1 MKKPRITSK
10 GLKTVQE
17 ISFNETD
24 FSLSEAELMR
34 QLNEKKGY
42 SLYLGVF
49 TKEEVEKVL
58 RRSHI
63 SQGLAEK
70 GFTDLLLDIN
80 TDDPHRHILRVY
92 FGKKDKAH
100 LLIEIILSESV
111 FRPKIMYLPSFKYGT
126 YNMMVIEW
134 LILQNP
140 LAQFKKERPQL
151 PDQQYPGL
159 GIARQ
164 VGDMLVKV
172 ATYLHK
178 DGILNFPQYY
188 HNAVIYSELFKFYNP
203 YMQGIL
209 KALEQSLS
217 KYTFADAAYAV
228 SLGCVKN
235 LKDGEAFKWKAEEL
249 ILPLSRDLK
258 RYFESK
264 EYQNILNNT
273 TKEQA
278 FDIDWASYRTK
289 VNPPQEGRP

>member
-1 MKKPRITSK
+1 MKKPHIKLK
-10 GLKTVQE
+10 GLETVQE
-17 ISFNETD
+17 ISFSDPD

-63 SQGLAEK
+63 SQKLYEK
-70 GFTDLLLDIN
+70 GFTNLLLDIN

-92 FGKKDKAH
+92 FDKKDKAH
-100 LLIEIILSESV
+100 LLIEIILSESI
-111 FRPKIMYLPSFKYGT
+111 FKPKIVYLPSFKYST

-140 LAQFKKERPQL
+140 LSQFEKEKPQL

-164 VGDMLVKV
+164 VADMLIKV

-203 YMQGIL
+203 YMHGML
-209 KALEQSLS
+209 KALERSLS
-217 KYTFADAAYAV
+217 KYTLADAASAV

-235 LKDGEAFKWKAEEL
+235 LKDGEHFKWKAEEL
-249 ILPLSRDLK
+249 ILPLSGELR

-273 TKEQA
+273 EKEYS
-278 FDIDWASYRTK
+278 FDIDWALYRSK
-289 VNPPQEGRP
+289 AIQQGQ

>member
-1 MKKPRITSK
+1 MKKPHIKLK
-10 GLKTVQE
+10 GLETVQE
-17 ISFNETD
+17 ISFSDAD

-49 TKEEVEKVL
+49 TKEEVERVL

-63 SQGLAEK
+63 SQQLYK
-70 GFTDLLLDIN
+70 IGFTDLLLDIN

-92 FGKKDKAH
+92 FGKKDKSH
-100 LLIEIILSESV
+100 LLIEIILSESI
-111 FRPKIMYLPSFKYGT
+111 FKPKIMYLPSFKYGS

-140 LAQFKKERPQL
+140 LSQFTKEKAQL

-164 VGDMLVKV
+164 VADMLIKV

-203 YMQGIL
+203 YMHGIL
-209 KALEQSLS
+209 KALEKSLS
-217 KYTFADAAYAV
+217 KYTLADAAYAM

-235 LKDGEAFKWKAEEL
+235 LKDGEIFKWKAEEL
-249 ILPLSRDLK
+249 ILPLSGELK

-264 EYQNILNNT
+264 EYGNILNNT
-273 TKEQA
+273 MKEYS
-278 FDIDWASYRTK
+278 FDIDLALYRSKTTH
-289 VNPPQEGRP
+289 Q

>member
-1 MKKPRITSK
+1 MKKPHIPLK

-17 ISFNETD
+17 ISFED
-24 FSLSEAELMR
+24 SEFSLSETELMR

-49 TKEEVEKVL
+49 TKEEVDKVL

-63 SQGLAEK
+63 SQILNEK
-70 GFTDLLLDIN
+70 GFTNLLLDLN

-92 FGKKDKAH
+92 FDKKDKSH
-100 LLIEIILSESV
+100 LLIEIILSESI

-140 LAQFKKERPQL
+140 LSRFTTEKPQL

-164 VGDMLVKV
+164 VADMLIKV
-172 ATYLHK
+172 AAYLRK

-203 YMQGIL
+203 YMHGVL

-217 KYTFADAAYAV
+217 KYTLADAAYAV
-228 SLGCVKN
+228 AGGCVKN
-235 LKDGEAFKWKAEEL
+235 LKDGEYFKWKAEEL

-258 RYFESK
+258 SYFESK
-264 EYQNILNNT
+264 EYSTILTNT
-273 TKEQA
+273 MKEYS
-278 FDIDWASYRTK
+278 FDIDWALYRARS
-289 VNPPQEGRP
+289 NRPEMKR